1 MGQTGNGAV
10 IVSPATPSDLDE
22 IVPLFDGYRQ
32 FYRQPADLAGCR
44 AFLAARLREKDS
56 VILIARVGSRTVGF
70 TQLYPSYSSTA
81 MRRLWILNDLFVSA
95 DARHK
100 GVGKAL
106 LDGAEQMSR
115 TTGAVRMVLST
126 ATDNATAR
134 SLYEHNGWER
144 EQVFVQ
150 YKRTL

>member
-1 MGQTGNGAV
+1 MAQRGSNAV
-10 IVSPATPSDLDE
+10 IVSQATPSDLDE
-22 IVPLFDGYRQ
+22 LVPLFDGYRQ
-32 FYRQPADLAGCR
+32 FYRQPTDLGGCR
-44 AFLAARLREKDS
+44 EFLAARLREMDS
-56 VILIARVGSRTVGF
+56 VILIARVGGRAVGF

-95 DARHK
+95 DARRS

-106 LDGAEQMSR
+106 LDGAEKMSR
-115 TTGAVRMVLST
+115 ATGAVRMLLST
-126 ATDNATAR
+126 ATDNATAQ

-150 YKRTL
+150 YKRNL

>member
-1 MGQTGNGAV
+1 MAQRGTDAVTVGQ
-10 IVSPATPSDLDE
+10 ATQSDLDE

-32 FYRQPADLAGCR
+32 FYRQQADFGGCR
-44 AFLAARLREKDS
+44 EFLAARLREKDS
-56 VILIARVGSRTVGF
+56 VILIARVGGRAVGF
-70 TQLYPSYSSTA
+70 AQLYPSYSSTA

-134 SLYEHNGWER
+134 SLYEHNGWEQER
-144 EQVFVQ
+144 VFVQ
-150 YKRTL
+150 YKRAL